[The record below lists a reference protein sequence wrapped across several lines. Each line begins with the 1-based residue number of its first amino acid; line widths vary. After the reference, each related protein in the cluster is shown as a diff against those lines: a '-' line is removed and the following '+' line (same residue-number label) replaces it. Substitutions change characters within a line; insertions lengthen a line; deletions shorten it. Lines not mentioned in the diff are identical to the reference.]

1 MIRSQDLI
9 ASVRLYSQVLN
20 ATLSEGARWLIIARA
35 LCAWQTRDW
44 ELVDYHPLVIKNLH
58 VSASRSQKVEY
69 ELALL
74 LDHPADDHDKSIE
87 THFLLFLAHFLR
99 AQCLFERDKSVM
111 ARQDL
116 TAALR
121 RVSSWSG
128 TSYQLP
134 RSTFRFTLS
143 SENDVSALQL
153 AILDNLRPFV
163 LASFLSD
170 AAVEIEVVSNSLNSF
185 IKLVDRSI
193 AALDSNGTGIVFYPK
208 SLNIAMDA
216 AAGIGNKWG
225 GMIFRLI
232 PREPFPR
239 RALQPNG
246 STLTVHLGIV
256 NEMNLYPREAIPAE
270 MRIAVAADVIG
281 NEHVNILCAPGKPDI
296 SGMYYPGLDFHGFY
310 GSGKGAVTF
319 QVASSSEEEFYVLL
333 YPIGC
338 SELIIIPLVLGPFIV
353 SHSHSDIEEDYPLA
367 TLRPLCIDRSER
379 LYVKESASDLPGK
392 VWDSALFLCDA
403 VFDHLSNHHEKT
415 LSILDLSSGNG
426 AVGLYLYRKVWK
438 YLVDE
443 VEDFKLA
450 LTDVEEAIP
459 LIKENV
465 TNCCPERYH
474 EIVVDT
480 LYWGEE
486 KQIDYSPFDIVIACD
501 LVYDD
506 EYFDV
511 LLVTL
516 EQLCIPGKT
525 IIFLGYKPR
534 GLSSEEKSEL
544 WKRLAAIFQMKEVEI
559 QERTISG
566 VSDIWNKSVGVEIWK
581 LWR

>member
-1 MIRSQDLI
+1 MNRSQDLV
-9 ASVRLYSQVLN
+9 ASVRLYSRVLN
-20 ATLSEGARWLIIARA
+20 RTLSEGGRWLIVARA

-44 ELVDYHPLVIKNLH
+44 ELADYHPLAIKNLQ

-74 LDHPADDHDKSIE
+74 LDYQAHAHDKSIE

-99 AQCLFERDKSVM
+99 AQCLFERDKPVM
-111 ARQDL
+111 ARRDL

-121 RVSSWSG
+121 CVSCWSG

-134 RSTFRFTLS
+134 RSAFRFTVS
-143 SENDVSALQL
+143 SDIDVSALQL
-153 AILDNLRPFV
+153 AILSNLRPLV
-163 LASFLSD
+163 LASLLSD
-170 AAVEIEVVSNSLNSF
+170 AEVEIEVVSNSLHAF
-185 IKLVDRSI
+185 IKLVDRSV
-193 AALDSNGTGIVFYPK
+193 AALDSNGTGVVFYPK

-216 AAGIGNKWG
+216 AAVVGNTSG

-239 RALQPNG
+239 RELQSNG

-281 NEHVNILCAPGKPDI
+281 NEHVNILCASGSPDV
-296 SGMYYPGLDFHGFY
+296 SEMYYPGLDFHGFY

-319 QVASSSEEEFYVLL
+319 RVASSSDEEFYILL

-338 SELIIIPLVLGPFIV
+338 SELKIIPLVLGPFLV
-353 SHSHSDIEEDYPLA
+353 SHSRSDIDEDYPLS
-367 TLRPLCIDRSER
+367 TLRPLYIDSSER
-379 LYVKESASDLPGK
+379 IYVKESTSDLPGK

-403 VFDHLSNHHEKT
+403 IFDHLSNHREKT

-438 YLVDE
+438 CLADE
-443 VEDFKLA
+443 VEDLKLA

-459 LIKENV
+459 LIKENA
-465 TNCCPERYH
+465 TNCFPDTYH

-486 KQIDYSPFDIVIACD
+486 KKLDYSPFDIVIACD
-501 LVYDD
+501 LIYDD

-516 EQLCIPGKT
+516 ERLCIPKKT

-544 WKRLAAIFQMKEVEI
+544 WKRLAAIFQMKELEI
-559 QERTISG
+559 QERIISG